1 MIYISNVGRKALQ
14 KVIQFINDN
23 ILWGVPMIILI
34 LGVGIYLTVR
44 NRFTQVTKFPY
55 AVKMTMGKTLKGI
68 GKGKGKKGDGISQF
82 EAFSTAIAGTVGTGN
97 IVGVATAIIS
107 GGPGAVFWMWLSAF
121 VGMFTNFAENV
132 LGIYYRKKGKDGE
145 YRGGPMYYI
154 SEGLGWK
161 WLAIL
166 FAIFCMFAAFG
177 MNMVQIN
184 TIADTL
190 NGGFKIPKWVSGV
203 VVAIIIALIIIGGIK
218 RIGKITSYIIPFM
231 CVGFMIMAIVII
243 CINIKAIPSAL
254 SQIFKNAFSFK
265 SVGGGVLGYAIMR
278 SMRYGLARGIFS
290 NEAGLGSSVIAH
302 SASSVKEPVRQ
313 GLWGIFGVFLDTMV
327 ICTLTALVILTSGVY
342 GESMGDISGAMLSQA
357 AFTQAFGKF
366 GTVVFSLILP
376 LFAFTT
382 ILSWAYY
389 GEKSF
394 EFIFGKKYSIIFK
407 VIYVALVIVGA
418 LTSVSL
424 VWDMADFFNGLM
436 AIPNLI
442 GLFLLGG
449 VVTRITRNY
458 FDRQKK
464 RDVMPMLSAY
474 PQDNLQL
481 TGDVES
487 ENDNNIEEEQTGG
500 EKEPSDKG
508 N

>member
-1 MIYISNVGRKALQ
+1 
-14 KVIQFINDN
+14 
-23 ILWGVPMIILI
+23 
-34 LGVGIYLTVR
+34 
-44 NRFTQVTKFPY
+44 
-55 AVKMTMGKTLKGI
+55 
-68 GKGKGKKGDGISQF
+68 
-82 EAFSTAIAGTVGTGN
+82 
-97 IVGVATAIIS
+97 
-107 GGPGAVFWMWLSAF
+107 
-121 VGMFTNFAENV
+121 
-132 LGIYYRKKGKDGE
+132 
-145 YRGGPMYYI
+145 
-154 SEGLGWK
+154 
-161 WLAIL
+161 
-166 FAIFCMFAAFG
+166 
-177 MNMVQIN
+177 
-184 TIADTL
+184 
-190 NGGFKIPKWVSGV
+190 
-203 VVAIIIALIIIGGIK
+203 
-218 RIGKITSYIIPFM
+218 
-231 CVGFMIMAIVII
+231 
-243 CINIKAIPSAL
+243 
-254 SQIFKNAFSFK
+254 
-265 SVGGGVLGYAIMR
+265 
-278 SMRYGLARGIFS
+278 
-290 NEAGLGSSVIAH
+290 
-302 SASSVKEPVRQ
+302 
-313 GLWGIFGVFLDTMV
+313 MV

-342 GESMGDISGAMLSQA
+342 GESMGDISGAMLSKA

-442 GLFLLGG
+442 GLFFLGG